1 MTVKIVKRN
10 KRKESLKISKKSDK
24 RIFCKQHLNGD
35 IGPVSI
41 EKRRGGTSA
50 MNILTEIE
58 FSTSKYLFYSVFKS
72 IFLLLKIAGEGQVQ

>member
-10 KRKESLKISKKSDK
+10 KRKESLKISKNSDK

-41 EKRRGGTSA
+41 EKSREGTYA
-50 MNILTEIE
+50 
-58 FSTSKYLFYSVFKS
+58 KG
-72 IFLLLKIAGEGQVQ
+72 IFLQYREIRK

>member
-10 KRKESLKISKKSDK
+10 KRKESLKISKNSDK

-41 EKRRGGTSA
+41 EKSRKGTGA
-50 MNILTEIE
+50 MKIL
-58 FSTSKYLFYSVFKS
+58 
-72 IFLLLKIAGEGQVQ
+72 